1 MGWGLRALE
10 DVPRGALVIEY
21 VGEVISE
28 AQMKVRDTSPLC

>member
-10 DVPRGALVIEY
+10 DVPEGTLIIEY

-28 AQMKVRDTSPLC
+28 AQMRVGQAH